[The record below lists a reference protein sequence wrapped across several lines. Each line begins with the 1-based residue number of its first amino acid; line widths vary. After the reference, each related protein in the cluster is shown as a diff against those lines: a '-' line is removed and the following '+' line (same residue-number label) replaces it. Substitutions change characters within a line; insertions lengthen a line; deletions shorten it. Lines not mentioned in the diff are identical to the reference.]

1 MKKFRMSLIELLMVI
16 GVVAIT
22 GSMSTKLFFGFIKQN
37 KAMEVKNQNQIEI
50 RNIVRSYRE
59 WAAASGPEIDRL
71 NKTIISRD
79 NEILV
84 SGQQISF
91 KIGTKELKHQVPP
104 GYTIKVEIGNSPSGN
119 SQLVLNAE
127 RKGLNYNLKLPLGGE
142 YEKE

>member
-16 GVVAIT
+16 GVLAIT
-22 GSMSTKLFFGFIKQN
+22 GSMATKLFFGFIKQN

-91 KIGTKELKHQVPP
+91 KIGTKELKHQIPP
-104 GYTIKVEIGNSPSGN
+104 GYTIKVEIGNSLNGN
-119 SQLVLNAE
+119 SLLALKAE
-127 RKGLNYNLKLPLGGE
+127 RKGLSYNLKLPLGSE